1 MSTDGFQWDD
11 EDVVL
16 QEQPR
21 TAVFLN
27 AGDGVVIR
35 QNNWPDDDSSIIIQ
49 PQNAIRFVL
58 AVLAAAGHDDI
69 ELIRNCGGGY
79 VDVELPSEPR
89 RPRERQES
97 GFIDAVRT
105 ERPDLHIDKALA
117 DFDQK
122 MGPKDP
128 TAAQR
133 QRRRREKQQ
142 RQRDGVTTDTMTHG
156 DAGVTDRD
164 IDGDTVTTAPALPEL
179 DLHGGEST
187 ARTH

>member
-1 MSTDGFQWDD
+1 MSDGFDWND
-11 EDVVL
+11 EDTVL

-35 QNNWPDDDSSIIIQ
+35 QHNWPDDDSSVVIQ

-69 ELIRNCGGGY
+69 ELIRSCGGGY
-79 VDVELPSEPR
+79 VDVELPSEPP
-89 RPRERQES
+89 RPRERQDS

-105 ERPDLHIDKALA
+105 ERPDLNIDAALA

-122 MGPKDP
+122 MAPKDP
-128 TAAQR
+128 TATER
-133 QRRRREKQQ
+133 QRRRREKQ
-142 RQRDGVTTDTMTHG
+142 R
-156 DAGVTDRD
+156 DRD
-164 IDGDTVTTAPALPEL
+164 TVTGSVTERDADRDSVTTAPALPEQL
-179 DLHGGEST
+179 ELNGGGNT
-187 ARTH
+187 ALTH

>member
-1 MSTDGFQWDD
+1 MSTDGYDWNDGD
-11 EDVVL
+11 TVL

-27 AGDGVVIR
+27 ADGAVLIRQQSWPEEDDVVIL
-35 QNNWPDDDSSIIIQ
+35 Q

-69 ELIRNCGGGY
+69 ELIRSLGGEGY
-79 VDVELPSEPR
+79 EDVDIPSKPP
-89 RPRERQES
+89 RPREHQES

-105 ERPDLHIDKALA
+105 ERPDLNIDKALA

-122 MGPKDP
+122 MAPKDP

-133 QRRRREKQQ
+133 QRRRREKLKERDNNHGGHATDEQN
-142 RQRDGVTTDTMTHG
+142 QRDADES
-156 DAGVTDRD
+156 R
-164 IDGDTVTTAPALPEL
+164 VTTAPQLTEFNFEEEPNQAL
-179 DLHGGEST
+179 
-187 ARTH
+187 AN

>member
-1 MSTDGFQWDD
+1 MSDGFDWND
-11 EDVVL
+11 EDTVL

-35 QNNWPDDDSSIIIQ
+35 QQNWPDDDSSVVIQ

-69 ELIRNCGGGY
+69 ELIRSCGGGF
-79 VDVELPSEPR
+79 VDVKLDEPP

-97 GFIDAVRT
+97 DFIDAVRA
-105 ERPDLHIDKALA
+105 ERPDLDVDAALA

-128 TAAQR
+128 TAAHR
-133 QRRRREKQQ
+133 QRRRRQKQ
-142 RQRDGVTTDTMTHG
+142 RQRDGVTET
-156 DAGVTDRD
+156 VTGRD
-164 IDGDTVTTAPALPEL
+164 NRRDTVTVTPFVPEL
-179 DLHGGEST
+179 DLDGGQNK
-187 ARTH
+187 ALAH